1 MGFSLICNIP
11 ITLIFS
17 FLEIPKSFFGSFVL
31 TLDQPSARRIHLM
44 KNFIKHSPAPMSSQS
59 LTRRASRLRKG
70 RIWPFVLVMVLIPV
84 IGGYVWYQNKGVD
97 LFGSGNDDTP
107 MTQAV
112 TEGEFDHIV
121 VEQGEIES
129 SSNNE
134 VKCQVKGRGTTGTPI
149 ISVLAE
155 GTLVKKGDQLCLLDS
170 SALEVDNKTQR
181 IAVSVAEST
190 VISSNADV
198 KQAEIS
204 RQEYL
209 EGTYLTERK
218 AILSEV
224 AVAQQAVRTSELSL
238 ASAERLAAKGTLKS
252 LQIEAEQFAVQN
264 ARNTL
269 DAAEGRLRVL
279 DELTKAKML
288 VQFDSTIET
297 SRAKL
302 ESDKS
307 TLEEE
312 RTKLSE
318 ILEQIKACTVLAP
331 ADGQVV
337 HANKYSGR
345 GGSAEFVVEP
355 GAMVREQQTIV
366 LLPDPA
372 KMQVRAKVNES
383 RITLIREQMPVRIRV
398 GAVSDDLLGMVIK
411 VNKYAEPGNWMS
423 SSVKEYAA
431 FIQIIDPPPVIRTG
445 MTAEVR
451 IFVEQLPNALQV
463 PVFAVYE
470 TKGHHFVLKE
480 EAPGKFKTVEV
491 KIGATN
497 EKFVTIN
504 EGLAKGDLVVLNPR
518 SHADKMI
525 IPEIPVVE
533 DRERLASAVAS
544 ASALRATELAKVSN
558 PSEAAPGDKTRG
570 EWSGGQGQGGGQ
582 GAPSATAIV
591 AMIFQKLD
599 KNADGKIST
608 AEAAEDE
615 RTAGRFSETDKNS
628 DGQIDQAEMTTSM
641 AARMGRSGGGPP
653 GGGGGQGSGGRSRDV
668 PQTAPQA
675 TGTRSE

>member
-1 MGFSLICNIP
+1 MTHIYSHS
-11 ITLIFS
+11 T
-17 FLEIPKSFFGSFVL
+17 FF
-31 TLDQPSARRIHLM
+31 R
-44 KNFIKHSPAPMSSQS
+44 S
-59 LTRRASRLRKG
+59 LTQRTLTRQKGLARSG
-70 RIWPFVLVMVLIPV
+70 RIWPFVVVMLLIPI
-84 IGGYVWYQNKGVD
+84 IGGYVWYRSKGAE
-97 LFGSGNDDTP
+97 LFGSGNDETP
-107 MTQAV
+107 MTQEV
-112 TEGEFDHIV
+112 FEGEFDHIV
-121 VEQGEIES
+121 LEQGDIES

-134 VKCQVKGRGTTGTPI
+134 VKCQVKGRGSTGTPI

-155 GTLVKKGDQLCLLDS
+155 GTMVKKGDVICVLDS
-170 SALEVDNKTQR
+170 SALDVDNKSQR
-181 IAVSVAEST
+181 ITVSVAEST
-190 VISSNADV
+190 VISSNAAV

-269 DAAEGRLRVL
+269 DAAQGRLRVL

-288 VQFDSTIET
+288 VQFDSNIET
-297 SRAKL
+297 ANAKL
-302 ESDKS
+302 RSDKS

-312 RTKLSE
+312 SGKLAE
-318 ILEQIKACTVLAP
+318 IQEQIQACTITAP

-337 HANKYSGR
+337 HSNRFSSR

-366 LLPDPA
+366 LLPDPS

-383 RITLIREQMPVRIRV
+383 RVTLIREQMPVRVKV
-398 GAVSDDLLGMVIK
+398 GAVSDELMGTVVK
-411 VNKYAEPGNWMS
+411 VNKYAEPGNWMG

-451 IFVEQLPNALQV
+451 IFVEQLPKALQI

-470 TKGHHFVLKE
+470 TEGHHLVLKQVG
-480 EAPGKFKTVEV
+480 PDKWKTVEV
-491 KIGATN
+491 QIGATN

-518 SHADKMI
+518 SHLNKM
-525 IPEIPVVE
+525 EIPDFPEVE
-533 DRERLASAVAS
+533 NRE
-544 ASALRATELAKVSN
+544 ELAKAVAAANANRAKEIAALGVIDSKALDKKAPMEASGSSAGEGT
-558 PSEAAPGDKTRG
+558 PSPG
-570 EWSGGQGQGGGQ
+570 
-582 GAPSATAIV
+582 TAV
-591 AMIFQKLD
+591 TKIFQRLD
-599 KNADGKIST
+599 TNSDGKISLK
-608 AEAAEDE
+608 EAASDE
-615 RTAGRFSETDKNS
+615 KMAGRFSETDKNG
-628 DGQIDQAEMTTSM
+628 DGLLDRAEMTSGM
-641 AARMGRSGGGPP
+641 AARMSR
-653 GGGGGQGSGGRSRDV
+653 GGGGAGG
-668 PQTAPQA
+668 PGGP
-675 TGTRSE
+675 GGPRSE